1 MSIRPRRILQGLRRL
16 TLDEHND
23 LPTAWAAD
31 NKSVIFF
38 SDRNGLANIFRQSV
52 DETDA
57 EALTSGP
64 EYKWGPR
71 LSADGKSIHYLSS
84 PSPPY
89 THVPRASLM
98 RIALSGGAPQVI
110 AEGRRHGRPPMR
122 SCAGDS
128 FASSTRYLR
137 GRRSGFCMPT
147 MRNTVEAE
155 RSCHSIPIL
164 METGTCHPTGR

>member
-1 MSIRPRRILQGLRRL
+1 MQVDSATGKPVGEPRQLTNWPGFTFAMFSATADSKRLTFLKFNFQSDVYVADVDPGVTRLTGLRRL

-38 SDRNGLANIFRQSV
+38 SDRNGLANIFRQAV

-57 EALTSGP
+57 DALTSGP

-84 PSPPY
+84 PDS
-89 THVPRASLM
+89 
-98 RIALSGGAPQVI
+98 ALHTCATCVADAHLLERRGA
-110 AEGRRHGRPPMR
+110 
-122 SCAGDS
+122 AGD
-128 FASSTRYLR
+128 RD
-137 GRRSGFCMPT
+137 RR
-147 MRNTVEAE
+147 
-155 RSCHSIPIL
+155 
-164 METGTCHPTGR
+164 